1 MLNQFPWYRR
11 GVSEGPSK
19 PVLLPPSPLEALRSA
34 AQYEPSDELAKAVNV
49 ALLLGQPLLLTGE
62 PGTGKTE
69 LARSLAWQLGYGDPL
84 KFECKSTTEARHLF
98 YHYDT
103 LGRFQARDGDG
114 GKRAADYVQY
124 NALGRAIVRTRT
136 LDQISHVL
144 PQPEHEKHDGP
155 RPSVVLIDEID
166 KAPRDFPNDILNEIE
181 RNYFR
186 IPELG
191 HVPVEADP
199 NLRPVVVLTS
209 NAEKS
214 LPPAFLRRCVYFHIE
229 FPDRQTLEKIVEN
242 RVGQFRGNRLFP
254 EALDLFTNL
263 RSPDTGLQKP
273 PATAEL
279 LAWLVF
285 LKQRGADLTKPMRNS
300 ADLVKDSL
308 VLLVKEFDDRPV
320 AEAVVKDWLSR

>member
-1 MLNQFPWYRR
+1 
-11 GVSEGPSK
+11 
-19 PVLLPPSPLEALRSA
+19 
-34 AQYEPSDELAKAVNV
+34 
-49 ALLLGQPLLLTGE
+49 LTGE

-84 KFECKSTTEARHLF
+84 RFECKSTTEARHLF

-114 GKRAADYVQY
+114 SRRAADYVQY
-124 NALGRAIVRTRT
+124 NALGRAIVRTRP
-136 LDQISHVL
+136 LDGIADVL
-144 PQPEHEKHDGP
+144 PVPEHKKHDGP
-155 RPSVVLIDEID
+155 RASVVLIDEID

-191 HVPVEADP
+191 HVEIEADP
-199 NLRPVVVLTS
+199 KLRPVVVLTS

-229 FPDRQTLEKIVEN
+229 FPNRATLERIVEG
-242 RVGQFRGNRLFP
+242 RLGKFPGSRLFP
-254 EALDLFTNL
+254 EALDLFTKI
-263 RSPDTGLQKP
+263 RSADTGLQKP

-285 LKQRGADLTKPMRNS
+285 LKERGVDLTKPLRNNRE
-300 ADLVKDSL
+300 LVMESL
-308 VLLVKEFDDRPV
+308 VVLVKELDDRPV
-320 AEAVVKDWLSR
+320 AEAVLKDWLAR